1 MLPDLAIDLGTP
13 PYWFAVLAAV
23 VVIVPLVHG
32 TLRAF
37 VIASF
42 DLTFACVCAGSAGA
56 PFVVGMVGGTYLLVS
71 LIRPD
76 AFRRTTVAVTVIGG
90 ALLVL
95 FVAHKL
101 PSVELPTGVRGALSA
116 IGFSYVVLRVV
127 DLVRAVAEHRH
138 PPPRLDEVISY
149 LLPFHMLAA
158 GPIQAY
164 DEFRGQPKVPEPLT
178 WATALVGLERIAS
191 GLFKKFVI
199 AQAIHEVLLTGF
211 TARGPYLVLEA
222 QANYLWLYLD
232 FSAYSDIAVGI
243 GMLLGRATPENFAN
257 PLAARNLT
265 EFWERWHIS
274 LSQFVRR
281 NLFIPIQLA
290 LGRRTSDAHPLISA
304 SVALGVAFLLVGLW
318 HGISLRFLAWG
329 GLHAFGLIATNAYK
343 HALQAK
349 LGRKG
354 VKAYLARRSIR
365 VISTVLTFELIAFSL
380 VLVGYPF

>member
-1 MLPDLAIDLGTP
+1 MLPELTIDLGTP

-23 VVIVPLVHG
+23 IVIVPLVHG
-32 TLRAF
+32 TLRAI
-37 VIASF
+37 VVACF
-42 DLTFACVCAGSAGA
+42 DLSFACVCAGTAGT
-56 PFVVGMVGGTYLLVS
+56 PFVVGLVAGIYLYVW

-76 AFRRTTVAVTVIGG
+76 AIRRTTIAVVVIGG

-101 PSVELPTGVRGALSA
+101 PSLELPAGARGALSA
-116 IGFSYVVLRVV
+116 IGFSYVVLRAVE
-127 DLVRAVAEHRH
+127 LMRAVVERRH

-164 DEFRGQPKVPEPLT
+164 DEFRGQPKIPDALT
-178 WATALVGLERIAS
+178 WATALGGLERIAS

-199 AQAIHEVLLTGF
+199 AQAIQEVLLTGF
-211 TARGPYLVLEA
+211 TAHGPYLVVEA
-222 QANYLWLYLD
+222 HANYLWLYLD

-243 GMLLGRATPENFAN
+243 GILLGRATPENFAN

-290 LGRRTSDAHPLISA
+290 LGRRTRDVHPLLSA
-304 SVALGVAFLLVGLW
+304 SVAIAISFLLVGLW
-318 HGISLRFLAWG
+318 HGLSLRFLAWG
-329 GLHAFGLIATNAYK
+329 GLHAVGLVATNVYK
-343 HALQAK
+343 HALHAK

-354 VKAYLARRSIR
+354 VKAYLGRRSIR
-365 VISTVLTFELIAFSL
+365 VIATVLTFELVAGSL
-380 VLVGYPF
+380 VLVSYPF

>member
-1 MLPDLAIDLGTP
+1 MLPELTIDLGTP
-13 PYWFAVLAAV
+13 PFWFAVLAAV

-32 TLRAF
+32 RLRAI

-42 DLTFACVCAGSAGA
+42 DLGFACVCAGSAGA
-56 PFVVGMVGGTYLLVS
+56 PFVVGLVAGTYLLVS

-76 AFRRTTVAVTVIGG
+76 AILRTRIAAVSIGG

-101 PSVELPTGVRGALSA
+101 PSIELPSGARGALSA
-116 IGFSYVVLRVV
+116 IGFSYVVLRAVE
-127 DLVRAVAEHRH
+127 LVRAVVEQRH
-138 PPPRLDEVISY
+138 PRPRPDEVISY

-164 DEFRGQPKVPEPLT
+164 DEFRGQPAIPEALT
-178 WATALVGLERIAS
+178 WATALGGLERIAS

-199 AQAIHEVLLTGF
+199 AQVIQEVLLTGF
-211 TARGPYLVLEA
+211 TARGPYLILEA

-290 LGRRTSDAHPLISA
+290 LGRRTHDAHPLVSA

-318 HGISLRFLAWG
+318 HGLSLRFLAWG
-329 GLHAFGLIATNAYK
+329 GLHACVLIATNAYK
-343 HALQAK
+343 HALHAK

-365 VISTVLTFELIAFSL
+365 VISTVLTFELVAFSL
-380 VLVGYPF
+380 VLVSYPF

>member
-1 MLPDLAIDLGTP
+1 MLPELAIDLGTP
-13 PYWFAVLAAV
+13 PYWFTVLAAV
-23 VVIVPLVHG
+23 IVIVPLVHG
-32 TLRAF
+32 RLRAI

-42 DLTFACVCAGSAGA
+42 DLSFACVCAGSASA
-56 PFVVGMVGGTYLLVS
+56 PFVVGLVAAAYLLVS

-76 AFRRTTVAVTVIGG
+76 AILRTRIAVVAISG

-101 PSVELPTGVRGALSA
+101 PSVELPSGARGALSA
-116 IGFSYVVLRVV
+116 IGFSYVVLRAI

-138 PPPRLDEVISY
+138 PPPRPDEVISY

-178 WATALVGLERIAS
+178 WATALGGLDRIAS

-290 LGRRTSDAHPLISA
+290 LGRRTNGAHALISA

-329 GLHAFGLIATNAYK
+329 CLHAVGLIATNAYK